1 MYEDLDAF
9 QIAIQHFS
17 DRLELV
23 SAMVTSKKM
32 DAEVAYKYIKSEYK
46 TLKKVRKHTRASS

>member
-32 DAEVAYKYIKSEYK
+32 DPEVAYQYIKSEYK
-46 TLKKVRKHTRASS
+46 TLKKVRKHNRASS

>member
-23 SAMVTSKKM
+23 SAMVTGKKM
-32 DAEVAYKYIKSEYK
+32 EAEVAYKYIKSEYK
-46 TLKKVRKHTRASS
+46 TLKKVRKHNRASP